1 MSYVVPWWS
10 PSKFMCWDECP
21 QEFYRRYVLRE
32 PIEPNTP
39 MFFGTAV
46 HKGLEAHFRG
56 EDGDLAFRREWRK
69 ACTDLRAAGLHVI
82 DLTSIGLDLL
92 DKVVGLGI
100 VGVPERKIW
109 IRCEAYL
116 NAPLLGYVDL
126 WCADTHTLV
135 DFKTTLGA
143 WSAERAEREMW
154 QPCLYSWAY
163 WLETGTLPAFEYIVL
178 NRGTGELQ
186 RFKTQRT
193 HQQVSDTLS
202 RAREIAVAVAAEQWA
217 CTCGKHDEQEAA

>member
-1 MSYVVPWWS
+1 MTYSAPWWS
-10 PSKFMCWDECP
+10 TSKFSCWDYCP

-46 HKGLEAHFRG
+46 HKGLEAHYRG
-56 EDGDLAFRREWRK
+56 EDADLAFRRTWRQLVTELVAVGYK
-69 ACTDLRAAGLHVI
+69 MP
-82 DLTSIGLDLL
+82 DLTGIGLDLIEKVIAL
-92 DKVVGLGI
+92 DLHGE
-100 VGVPERKIW
+100 PERKIW
-109 IRCEAYL
+109 VRSDSYL
-116 NAPLLGYVDL
+116 NAPLLGYTDL
-126 WCADTHTLV
+126 WCVDTNTII
-135 DFKTTLGA
+135 DFKTTLGS

-163 WLETGTLPAFEYIVL
+163 WLETEIVPAFEYIVL

-193 HQQVSDTLS
+193 HEQIMNTLT
-202 RAREIAVAVAAEQWA
+202 RAREIAVAVEHEQWD
-217 CTCGKHDEQEAA
+217 CLCGKHLEQAA

>member
-1 MSYVVPWWS
+1 VTYLVPWWS
-10 PSKFMCWDECP
+10 PSKFTCWDECP

-39 MFFGTAV
+39 MSFGTAV

-56 EDGDLAFRREWRK
+56 GDGDLAFRRNWRE
-69 ACTDLRAAGLHVI
+69 ARAALTAPGLHVT
-82 DLTSIGLDLL
+82 DLAGVGLDML
-92 DKVVGLGI
+92 DKVAALDLHGE
-100 VGVPERKIW
+100 PERKIW

-116 NAPLLGYVDL
+116 SAPLLGYVDL
-126 WCADTHTLV
+126 WCADTHTII
-135 DFKTTLGA
+135 DFKTTLGS
-143 WSAERAEREMW
+143 WSADRAEREMW

-163 WLETGTLPAFEYIVL
+163 WLQTDVLPAFEYIVL

-193 HQQVSDTLS
+193 HEQIADTLS
-202 RAREIAVAVAAEQWA
+202 RARQIAVAVAAEKWA
-217 CTCGKHDEQEAA
+217 CTCGKHDALVAA

>member
-1 MSYVVPWWS
+1 MPAYVVPWWS
-10 PSKFMCWDECP
+10 PSKFSCWDECP

-56 EDGDLAFRREWRK
+56 EDGDLAFRRNWRQ
-69 ACTDLRAAGLHVI
+69 AREVLTAAGLRVA
-82 DLTSIGLDLL
+82 DLAGIGLDMI
-92 DKVVGLGI
+92 DKVAALGLHGE
-100 VGVPERKIW
+100 PERKIW
-109 IRCEAYL
+109 VRCEAYL
-116 NAPLLGYVDL
+116 NAPLLGYTDL
-126 WCADTHTLV
+126 WCVDTHTII
-135 DFKTTLGA
+135 DFKTTLGS

-163 WLETGTLPAFEYIVL
+163 WLETDVLPAFEYIVL

-186 RFKTQRT
+186 RFKTQRI
-193 HQQVSDTLS
+193 HDQIADTLS
-202 RAREIAVAVAAEQWA
+202 RARQIAVAVAAEKWA
-217 CTCGKHDEQEAA
+217 CTCGKHEEKAA